1 MVLAIRGVSNYFKT
15 LHLSNYSL
23 TIQII
28 IINLLTAI
36 FAFVF
41 LFLFNYY
48 LLLSDKNLDIQSE
61 KIKNNLYDITNY
73 LSDQAVKRIPEFHV
87 KSCLI
92 SKDHQIVIAPKC
104 LEDNR
109 KTYEKKLFSET
120 SDLQLDPTFTQEY
133 ILDNYIN
140 KDNSI
145 KVYDDTWIKICRHT
159 RYLYFR
165 RSS

>member
-41 LFLFNYY
+41 LILFNYS

-61 KIKNNLYDITNY
+61 KIKKNLYDITNY
-73 LSDQAVKRIPEFHV
+73 LSDKSVIRIAQFHV
-87 KSCLI
+87 ETCLR
-92 SKDHQIVIAPKC
+92 SKEHQIVIAPKC

-109 KTYEKKLFSET
+109 KTYE
-120 SDLQLDPTFTQEY
+120 
-133 ILDNYIN
+133 N
-140 KDNSI
+140 K
-145 KVYDDTWIKICRHT
+145 
-159 RYLYFR
+159 
-165 RSS
+165 